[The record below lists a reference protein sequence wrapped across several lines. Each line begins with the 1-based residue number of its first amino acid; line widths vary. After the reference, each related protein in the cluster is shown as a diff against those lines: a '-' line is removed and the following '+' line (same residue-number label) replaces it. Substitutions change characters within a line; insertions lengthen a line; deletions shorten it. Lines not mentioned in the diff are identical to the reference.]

1 MSRQERIA
9 QKLSADFSPSHLEV
23 VNESYMHAVPEGSES
38 HFKVLVVS
46 AAFIGKSRIDRQ
58 RMINATLKEEL
69 ENGLHALSQ
78 RPLTP
83 EEWSSQSAP
92 GSGASFQSPECL
104 GGSKRDKKFHGN

>member
-1 MSRQERIA
+1 MSRQERIT
-9 QKLSADFSPSHLEV
+9 QKLSVDFSPSHLEV

-46 AAFIGKSRIDRQ
+46 AAFAGKSRIDRQ

-83 EEWSSQSAP
+83 EEWSAQ
-92 GSGASFQSPECL
+92 GGASFQSPECL
-104 GGSKRDKKFHGN
+104 GGSKHDKKFHGN